1 MKRLN
6 PKIQKI
12 DLNMKAFLNCLLLVG
27 AFCLLPGLEVAEL
40 QAQVAGQASPGPSL
54 RIDISGQEDPQDVG
68 IAIQLV
74 IAMTILTLSPSIIMM
89 MTSFTRI
96 VIVLSFVRMAMGVQQ
111 APSNQIVIGLA
122 LFLTV
127 FIMTP
132 TWEAIY
138 ADAVVP
144 YMAEEKTSGDALQTA
159 SEHMKTFM
167 LKQTHEKDVD
177 FMLGLSRLGPMTVD
191 ELPLTVV
198 VPSFVLSEL
207 RTAFQ
212 MGFLIYMPFIIVDF
226 IVATSLMSMGM
237 MMMPPVIISMPFKIL
252 LFVVVDGW
260 NLVIQSLV
268 QSFRQ

>member
-1 MKRLN
+1 MKKSI
-6 PKIQKI
+6 P
-12 DLNMKAFLNCLLLVG
+12 MFLLAALAVL
-27 AFCLLPGLEVAEL
+27 FLLPSLDLGGL
-40 QAQVAGQASPGPSL
+40 QGQIAGQKGPEPSL
-54 RIDISGQEDPQDVG
+54 RIDISGQDDPQDVS

-74 IAMTILTLSPSIIMM
+74 VAMTLLTLSPSLVMM

-111 APSNQIVIGLA
+111 APSNQIVVGLA
-122 LFLTV
+122 LFLTF
-127 FIMTP
+127 FIMSP
-132 TWEAIY
+132 TWDLVY
-138 ADAVVP
+138 RDAVVP
-144 YMAEEKTSGDALQTA
+144 YMEEELLSGQALEVATG
-159 SEHMKTFM
+159 HMKTFM
-167 LKQTHEKDVD
+167 LKQTDIKDVD
-177 FMLGLSRLGPMTVD
+177 FMLGLSQLGPMEV
-191 ELPLTVV
+191 EQVPLSVI

-260 NLVIQSLV
+260 NLVISSLV
-268 QSFRQ
+268 KSFRP

>member
-1 MKRLN
+1 MKFIL
-6 PKIQKI
+6 KS
-12 DLNMKAFLNCLLLVG
+12 LLLIGALCLIPGMDVG
-27 AFCLLPGLEVAEL
+27 EL
-40 QAQVAGQASPGPSL
+40 QGQAAGQAAPGPSL
-54 RIDISGQEDPQDVG
+54 RIDISGQDEPQDVS

-74 IAMTILTLSPSIIMM
+74 VAMTLLTLSPSIIMM
-89 MTSFTRI
+89 KTSFTRI

-111 APSNQIVIGLA
+111 APSNQIVVGLA

-127 FIMTP
+127 FIMAP
-132 TWEAIY
+132 TWDLIY

-144 YMAEEKTSGDALQTA
+144 YIEEEATSGQSLQVAT
-159 SEHMKTFM
+159 EHMKTFM
-167 LKQTHEKDVD
+167 LKQTDEKDVD
-177 FMLGLSRLGPMTVD
+177 FMLGLSKLGPMTVD
-191 ELPLTVV
+191 QLPLSVV

-268 QSFRQ
+268 QSFRP